1 MNVWLSQE
9 ELSMLLSDVRE
20 KDLVFEALNSDVS
33 ESTNDVFENIVTHYQ
48 TLQIEARNTILS
60 NIEKGDIAA
69 VNQQLNR
76 LTLLNRKMLNE
87 LKQSLYF
94 AGTSVA

>member
-1 MNVWLSQE
+1 MNMLLSQE
-9 ELSMLLSDVRE
+9 ELSMLLSDVQE
-20 KDLVFEALNSDVS
+20 KDLVFEAQNSDAS
-33 ESTNDVFENIVTHYQ
+33 EGKNDVFENIVTHYQ

-87 LKQSLYF
+87 LKQTLYF

>member
-1 MNVWLSQE
+1 MNMLLSQE
-9 ELSMLLSDVRE
+9 ELSMLLSDVQE
-20 KDLVFEALNSDVS
+20 KDLVFGAQNSDGS
-33 ESTNDVFENIVTHYQ
+33 DSSDDVFENIVTYYQ
-48 TLQIEARNTILS
+48 TLQLEARNTMLS

-87 LKQSLYF
+87 LKQTLYF
-94 AGTSVA
+94 ASTSVA

>member
-1 MNVWLSQE
+1 MNMLLSQE
-9 ELSMLLSDVRE
+9 ELSMLLSDVQE
-20 KDLVFEALNSDVS
+20 KDLVFEAQNSEAS

-48 TLQIEARNTILS
+48 TLQIEARNTMLS

-87 LKQSLYF
+87 LKQTLYF

>member
-1 MNVWLSQE
+1 MNMLLSQE
-9 ELSMLLSDVRE
+9 ELSMLLSDVQE
-20 KDLVFEALNSDVS
+20 KDLVFEAQNSEAS
-33 ESTNDVFENIVTHYQ
+33 EGANDVFENIVTHYQ
-48 TLQIEARNTILS
+48 TLQIEARNTMLS
-60 NIEKGDIAA
+60 NTEKGDIAA

-87 LKQSLYF
+87 LKQTLYF